1 MKINHYISET
11 MNPESAPISYAE
23 TENDIQQSSLSGL
36 FKKPPT
42 YTTFI
47 DGYWEREVAFIM
59 WTALKLKGD
68 GSIMF
73 LVGLGIVFVLG
84 G

>member
-1 MKINHYISET
+1 
-11 MNPESAPISYAE
+11 MNPESARISYAE
-23 TENDIQQSSLSGL
+23 TAENDIQQSSLSGL

-73 LVGLGIVFVLG
+73 WLG
-84 G
+84 